1 MSHVYLLPRRWIRLS
16 CWIGHNFY
24 SRWVLKLC
32 RRSGFMFIMQSF
44 IFGRL
49 QSLLQ
54 QILSYPAPEKAFT
67 RVLRREE
74 FLSHGGVCVG
84 EIYGSIRGTCL
95 RWGRPSRGIS
105 CKIGGK
111 RVWNK
116 IQYQVGHQWAKILG
130 ISYFQRNCCRYNIHT
145 MILLPVPRRKLTRIH
160 DIVTRMLRQHNV
172 LKSCWWR
179 RGKRNVGRTVRDAET
194 KRLNFKNKHTITW
207 H

>member
-24 SRWVLKLC
+24 SRWVLKL
-32 RRSGFMFIMQSF
+32 
-44 IFGRL
+44 RL
-49 QSLLQ
+49 KIWILCLLC
-54 QILSYPAPEKAFT
+54 
-67 RVLRREE
+67 RVL
-74 FLSHGGVCVG
+74 FLAAFRACCCRYFHIPPLKRLSPGFYTEKNFPSHGGVCVG

-116 IQYQVGHQWAKILG
+116 IQYQVGQWAKIWG
-130 ISYFQRNCCRYNIHT
+130 ISYFQRYNIHT